1 LATSPRKLA
10 ECTRKFPHMNI
21 KKELF
26 RERHMRKR
34 WMLGKIFE
42 LKISC
47 YLKRWFIGPH
57 KALFEKRNKE
67 GIIMII
73 DL

>member
-1 LATSPRKLA
+1 
-10 ECTRKFPHMNI
+10 MNI

-26 RERHMRKR
+26 QERHMRKR

-57 KALFEKRNKE
+57 KALFEKKIKK
-67 GIIMII
+67 G
-73 DL
+73 